1 MQYSIVNLSEV
12 RENSDFRIDAE
23 YWKPE
28 LINMNKYIEHI
39 KCYKLSE
46 ISQVITNGATPLRHD
61 LTQGNIKFITPEFM
75 SEFFINKV
83 NKFILLKHHETELKR
98 TQLKRGDI
106 LYCIKGRIGSVV
118 PILKDLNN
126 FNINQDVAKIR
137 LKDGFNS
144 IYIAT
149 FLNTKYG
156 IIQSKRYQ
164 TGQINPFLG
173 INNLQKIN
181 IPLLSQNFQ
190 SSIAELV
197 NKSYTLRQSADTLYK
212 EAEDILLEELGFKD
226 YQIKNQKCFVKNLSD
241 TQKVSRIDAEYFQP
255 KYEDLIDKIKEYKGG
270 YSSLDNIA
278 NIKSGSLVPDDLYSD
293 DKSGIP
299 YIRVRDLNFKG
310 EINKENI
317 VYLKNFTNT
326 NETIAYTG
334 DYIIAT
340 IGTVGKVGIVDNKLN
355 RCIPSNNTSKI
366 SLKNKQNEL
375 FYLLLFQSFIFQQQI
390 EKEFTQTAQPKILD
404 NQLCN
409 IIIPLLPDSIQST
422 ISSKLRQSFLDRQ
435 KSLDLLAVAKGAVEV
450 AIEDGEDVAFGY
462 IDNNL

>member
-23 YWKPE
+23 FYHPFYIKKY
-28 LINMNKYIEHI
+28 LKINSIQHIKFKEIILSIKNGDDFREYIENGKKYIRTGDFNFYGLNLSSCVKVKENLHSKI
-39 KCYKLSE
+39 KLHCGDLLITRKGNYGKVDIVNNDNRDCFISSE
-46 ISQVITNGATPLRHD
+46 IFHI
-61 LTQGNIKFITPEFM
+61 
-75 SEFFINKV
+75 
-83 NKFILLKHHETELKR
+83 
-98 TQLKRGDI
+98 
-106 LYCIKGRIGSVV
+106 
-118 PILKDLNN
+118 ILKNN
-126 FNINQDVAKIR
+126 IINPYFLKIY
-137 LKDGFNS
+137 LNS
-144 IYIAT
+144 IYGFSFIER
-149 FLNTKYG
+149 YIHG
-156 IIQSKRYQ
+156 ISNFSITQESLKE
-164 TGQINPFLG
+164 ILVPIF
-173 INNLQKIN
+173 
-181 IPLLSQNFQ
+181 SQNFQ

-255 KYEDLIDKIKEYKGG
+255 KYEDLINKIKEYKGG

-278 NIKSGSLVPDDLYSD
+278 NIKSGSLVPDDLYSN

-299 YIRVRDLNFKG
+299 YIRVKDLNFKG

-355 RCIPSNNTSKI
+355 GCIPSNNTSKI

-409 IIIPLLPDSIQST
+409 IIIPLLPESIQST
-422 ISSKLRQSFLDRQ
+422 ISSKLHKSFLDRQ

-450 AIEDGEDVAFGY
+450 AVEDGEDVAFGY